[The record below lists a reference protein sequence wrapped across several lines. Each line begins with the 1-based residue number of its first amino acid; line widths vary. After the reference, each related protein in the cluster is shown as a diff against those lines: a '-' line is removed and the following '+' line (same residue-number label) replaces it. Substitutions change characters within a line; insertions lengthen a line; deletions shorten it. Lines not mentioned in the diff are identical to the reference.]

1 MPPHSICRVRTSAFA
16 FPSCVRDCYE
26 LTEAGRDGHIDD
38 DRQRHT
44 GGGAGYGG
52 VLREAAAETQL
63 RARCARGGATPIYV
77 CHICVPF
84 MCAICVPYM
93 CAIYACQSCSGGGKK
108 VSPCRVIARSACPQR
123 CVHRA
128 PAKAMSPTEAC
139 HQQRHVTNRG
149 MSPTEVCHQQ
159 RHVTNRGMS
168 PTEACHQQRYGARA
182 RVHEGSERPSSG
194 LCLFIVD
201 VRLFIVGSWL
211 PILGASW

>member
-1 MPPHSICRVRTSAFA
+1 MDT
-16 FPSCVRDCYE
+16 
-26 LTEAGRDGHIDD
+26 LTTIDNATQAEGRD
-38 DRQRHT
+38 T
-44 GGGAGYGG
+44 GACFGRRRRRRSCAHD
-52 VLREAAAETQL
+52 VREAA
-63 RARCARGGATPIYV
+63 RHPYMCAIYV

-194 LCLFIVD
+194 MCLFIVD